1 MSAVIKLSDKLVTEA
16 RRYANLYNRSLPKQI
31 EYWSQIGKIV
41 EDNPDLTYNF
51 IKDILHSKIELEE
64 GEVEEYSFDQE

>member
-41 EDNPDLTYNF
+41 EDNPDLSS
-51 IKDILHSKIELEE
+51 LSS
-64 GEVEEYSFDQE
+64 V